1 MDFYKAYAQNIP
13 LPEPNS
19 SAQEKV
25 SKLTRKL
32 IGNINIYSKAKE
44 KQTDS
49 VNELNK
55 AIQEIQTEINEII
68 YDMYHITENEKKV
81 IEESLK

>member
-1 MDFYKAYAQNIP
+1 M
-13 LPEPNS
+13 
-19 SAQEKV
+19 
-25 SKLTRKL
+25 
-32 IGNINIYSKAKE
+32 NIYSKAKE

-49 VNELNK
+49 VNDLDK